1 MFIAVYEFKVK
12 EGKENEFTK
21 AWANVTDSIAKHR
34 GALGSR
40 LHKAEVKRVYVA
52 YAQWPSQEMY
62 FDETGVKNFS
72 SEENREREKMK
83 AATESIKTVYL
94 MEVVEDKLKI
104 PD

>member
-21 AWANVTDSIAKHR
+21 AWSKVTDAIAKHR

-40 LHKAEVKRVYVA
+40 LHKTEVEHVYVA
-52 YAQWPSQEMY
+52 YAQWPSREMY
-62 FDETGVKNFS
+62 FDESGSKNFS
-72 SEENREREKMK
+72 ARENLEKDKMK